1 VTSDTCILERLTE
14 AIGLLNRL
22 DDMREAE
29 LEALRADVL
38 ALSNRVESLTRLVQA
53 RTEHLA

>member
-38 ALSNRVESLTRLVQA
+38 ALSNRVESLPRLVQA

>member
-1 VTSDTCILERLTE
+1 VSSDTCILERLTE

>member
-1 VTSDTCILERLTE
+1 VTSDACILERLTE